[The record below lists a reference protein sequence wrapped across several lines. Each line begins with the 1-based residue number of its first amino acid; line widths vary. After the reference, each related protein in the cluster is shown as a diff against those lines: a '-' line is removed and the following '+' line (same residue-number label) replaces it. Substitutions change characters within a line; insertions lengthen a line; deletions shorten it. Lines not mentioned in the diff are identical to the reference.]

1 MWKKPL
7 AASLVLLLA
16 LVTLVV
22 LPRSA
27 HAASWKL
34 KSTEVNEVSGGWRIF
49 VTVELNKPPPMAHQP
64 MKFVFTKTAVFE
76 RALVDGSKEPV
87 TNRVP
92 LQNQLPQTES
102 LDVDFADGT
111 GKIYKGTRFD
121 FMLTRDRN
129 FEAGEYKMQ
138 VRTADGTDLGPPVTL
153 VLKGDNPVVDR
164 RSITF
169 NAKDSRI
176 KKVEGV
182 DAGAAVA
189 KNDPTPVAAV
199 GGNGE
204 VTPVGSAAPFIPP
217 EAYEKTPE
225 ETLKEKPGGCGC
237 VVAGGDVAGAGGI
250 ALSAALVLLA
260 GLRRRRA

>member
-1 MWKKPL
+1 MWKKAL
-7 AASLVLLLA
+7 AASVSLLLA

-22 LPRSA
+22 LPGSA

-34 KSTEVNEVSGGWRIF
+34 KSGEVNEVSGGWRLFI
-49 VTVELNKPPPMAHQP
+49 TVELAKAPPLAHQP

-76 RALVDGSKEPV
+76 RALVDGSKDPV

-111 GKIYKGTRFD
+111 GKIFKGTRFD
-121 FMLTRDRN
+121 FMLTRDRG

-138 VRTADGTDLGPPVTL
+138 VRTADGTDLGSPANLT
-153 VLKGDNPVVDR
+153 LKGENPVVDR

-169 NAKDSRI
+169 NAKDSKI
-176 KKVEGV
+176 KKIEGA

-189 KNDPTPVAAV
+189 KNDPNPVAAA

-217 EAYEKTPE
+217 DAYEKTPE

-237 VVAGGDVAGAGGI
+237 VVAGHDVAGTGGL
-250 ALSAALVLLA
+250 ALSAALALLVVA
-260 GLRRRRA
+260 RRRRA